1 MPTTS
6 LSNNKRIAKNT
17 IFLYFRT
24 FLTMAISIFTSRI
37 VLETLGVE
45 DFGIYNIVG
54 GFVAMFSLLSG
65 SLTAASQ
72 RFISFELGKEKSNE
86 SRIFSITLTIHITLA
101 AIIFILLESIGIWF
115 LNTHMNINPTRLF
128 AANCVFQCSIV
139 TFCINLLCI
148 PYNALIIAHEKMN
161 IFAYISIFEAMAKLI
176 IVYLLFLFKE
186 SDKLIIY
193 AILLLCISIIIRVI
207 YSTYCNKKFSNCKFH
222 YIKGLEYYKDIL
234 SFSGWNFIGSTAGI
248 LNTQGIN
255 VLINLFFGVTYN
267 AARGIAEQ
275 VNTAI
280 NSFVLNF
287 MTALNPQITKNYAAN
302 NFQYLITLINKGAKY
317 SFFLFWIFSFPVILE
332 TEYILDLWLVNV
344 PNHTTI
350 FVRYALIYTMCQA
363 LSQTLYTAML
373 ATGEIKKYQIIVGSL
388 SILAFPLAYVFFKL
402 GYPPEYGYIAS
413 ILLSIICLMARI
425 ILLRPMIPGFT
436 FRLYFHETILK
447 ILGVSIISTLCAIGI
462 IRFTEKTIYNIN
474 GFSHF
479 IITILICSLISC
491 ICIYFIGL
499 NKAERI
505 FIKNKWDSKVAIHI
519 SKRKQK

>member
-1 MPTTS
+1 
-6 LSNNKRIAKNT
+6 
-17 IFLYFRT
+17 
-24 FLTMAISIFTSRI
+24 
-37 VLETLGVE
+37 
-45 DFGIYNIVG
+45 
-54 GFVAMFSLLSG
+54 
-65 SLTAASQ
+65 
-72 RFISFELGKEKSNE
+72 
-86 SRIFSITLTIHITLA
+86 
-101 AIIFILLESIGIWF
+101 
-115 LNTHMNINPTRLF
+115 
-128 AANCVFQCSIV
+128 
-139 TFCINLLCI
+139 
-148 PYNALIIAHEKMN
+148 
-161 IFAYISIFEAMAKLI
+161 
-176 IVYLLFLFKE
+176 
-186 SDKLIIY
+186 
-193 AILLLCISIIIRVI
+193 
-207 YSTYCNKKFSNCKFH
+207 
-222 YIKGLEYYKDIL
+222 
-234 SFSGWNFIGSTAGI
+234 
-248 LNTQGIN
+248 
-255 VLINLFFGVTYN
+255 
-267 AARGIAEQ
+267 
-275 VNTAI
+275 
-280 NSFVLNF
+280 